1 MNGEEDGAY
10 RALGGGKVND
20 GDSVPRGGGEVVV
33 VGVEPNEED
42 VGNTLV
48 GGAVGEGI
56 GSRGSGCRDGVL
68 LGEDGKV

>member
-1 MNGEEDGAY
+1 MNGDEDGAY
-10 RALGGGKVND
+10 RSLGGGKVND

-42 VGNTLV
+42 VG
-48 GGAVGEGI
+48 
-56 GSRGSGCRDGVL
+56 SRGSGCRDGVL

>member
-1 MNGEEDGAY
+1 MNGDEDGAY
-10 RALGGGKVND
+10 RSLGGGKVND

-42 VGNTLV
+42 VG
-48 GGAVGEGI
+48 GAVGEGI